1 MATKIDIE
9 EGISLA
15 EKLSTVRHLPGQLR
29 AQSRLVKTYKINFEI
44 TKKRKFDCNSLF
56 IDEFFCHPT
65 RYELVKVKLFE
76 SSFFFIK
83 YETIFQKSEYD
94 LHNFRFFNHT

>member
-29 AQSRLVKTYKINFEI
+29 AQSRLVKYLKINFKN
-44 TKKRKFDCNSLF
+44 KKN
-56 IDEFFCHPT
+56 I
-65 RYELVKVKLFE
+65 
-76 SSFFFIK
+76 
-83 YETIFQKSEYD
+83 
-94 LHNFRFFNHT
+94 